1 MSRVAD
7 QKYIFTMIATPRIQ
21 LKTSMPLSDCRAL
34 AAAMFDDRCEEPDFT
49 VSLFA
54 IEDQI
59 DEEIQYLD

>member
-1 MSRVAD
+1 MSRTSD
-7 QKYIFTMIATPRIQ
+7 QKHIFTMIAAPRIQ
-21 LKTSMPLSDCRAL
+21 QKTSMPLSDCRAL
-34 AAAMFDDRCEEPDFT
+34 AAAMFDDRHEEPDFT